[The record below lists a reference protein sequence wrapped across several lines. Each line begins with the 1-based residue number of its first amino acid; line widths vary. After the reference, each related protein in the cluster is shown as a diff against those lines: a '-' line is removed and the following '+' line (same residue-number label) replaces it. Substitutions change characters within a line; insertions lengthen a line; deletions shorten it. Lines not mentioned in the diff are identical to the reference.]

1 MMVEKMMKPGIA
13 AKFNILSVLFIVLTA
28 TGIAAFVVRYE
39 TRTSYEQLG
48 NLGMGVAAMVA
59 ANSEYGIYT
68 QSEDE
73 LRKLVESVS
82 VYKDVAYLSIND
94 LKHKPIIKRTFRD
107 GIVVPAI
114 EHAKGAAGERA
125 GSRNDLI
132 NPGDGLSYIDI
143 VVPVFGAVEDDLQ
156 LLDSAGDDAG
166 KPSQS
171 IGHVQLGI
179 SLNAMHEKVSRYL
192 TDITGVSTIAVLLAI
207 VLVLAVSRR
216 IKRPLGS
223 LVYAMEKVSEGDLEQ
238 RITVTSH
245 DEIGDLTSGFN
256 LMIERLEEA
265 YDQLDDHRLHLE
277 DKIEE
282 RTRELQSAK
291 EAAEAGSRAKS
302 EFLATMSH
310 EIRTPMNGV
319 LGMTELLFATDLTDK
334 QARFASIVQR
344 SGESLLKIINDIL
357 DFSKTEAGR
366 TELSP
371 VPFNLRGLVEDIGE
385 VFAKNAHSKELELA
399 CALPAE
405 LPKSWIGDAERL
417 RQILTNLVGNAI
429 KFTSHGE
436 VVLTL
441 KVIEQTEDAGLLRFE
456 VSDTGIGIADNA
468 RERIFESFSQA
479 DGSTTREYGGTG
491 LGLAICKQLVDLMG
505 GEIGVQSA
513 PGEGTLFW
521 FELRLPRYSGNV
533 ESRTE
538 QVLLNGSR
546 VLVVDDNATNRE
558 ILLHQL
564 EAWGMPVGLAESGP
578 QGLDM
583 LHAASE
589 HRQPYD
595 LVILDMHMPKMDG
608 LDVAKEVT
616 ADPLIAGVPM
626 ILLSSVCHNEKGEV
640 MRAAGI
646 VRHLTKP
653 ARQSELYDCIADVM
667 QADGEPLPGETDNL
681 TQSAV
686 SDLQQLD
693 SRILLVEDNGVNRE
707 VARGMLEN
715 LGCQVSCAGNGFEA
729 LERLRGNDFDLV
741 LMDCQMPEMDG
752 FSATREIRKREAGSA
767 IAQRIPVIAL
777 TANAMSGDRDRCMD
791 AGMDDYLSK
800 PLSLSELAEV
810 LSKWLAQ
817 KSGAARRQ
825 DAVAERPELVDR
837 WEQSNSV
844 DDSSP
849 AMGGSINRQALDNIR
864 NLQGG
869 DAILARIVDIYLQE
883 SPLILSEMHEAVSR
897 DEPEAMYKAAHKF
910 KSSSANLGADRLAEL
925 SKQLET
931 QGRAG
936 STDGAGRLLGEISSE
951 YELAQAALTEECLE
965 PLA

>member
-1 MMVEKMMKPGIA
+1 MMMEKMMKPGIS
-13 AKFNILSVLFIVLTA
+13 AKFNILSVLLIVLTA
-28 TGIAAFVVRYE
+28 IGIAAFVVRYE
-39 TRTSYEQLG
+39 MRTSYEQLA
-48 NLGMGVAAMVA
+48 NLGTGIAAMVA

-73 LRKLVESVS
+73 LHNLVESVS
-82 VYKDVAYLSIND
+82 THEDVAYISISD
-94 LKHKPIIKRTFRD
+94 LKHEAIIKKTFRD
-107 GIVVPAI
+107 EIVVPAI
-114 EHAKGAAGERA
+114 EPANIAAGERT
-125 GSRNDLI
+125 GRTNDLV
-132 NPGDGLSYIDI
+132 NSGDGLPYINI
-143 VVPVFGAVEDDLQ
+143 VVPVFGNAEDDLQ
-156 LLDSAGDDAG
+156 SLDIVSGDAG
-166 KPSQS
+166 KSSQP

-179 SLNAMHEKVSRYL
+179 SLSAMHEKVSHYL
-192 TDITGVSTIAVLLAI
+192 ADIAWVSTIAVLLAI

-223 LVYAMEKVSEGDLEQ
+223 LVYAMEQVSEGDLEQ
-238 RITVTSH
+238 RITVTSR

-265 YDQLDDHRLHLE
+265 YDELEDHRLHLE

-319 LGMTELLFATDLTDK
+319 LGMTELLLATDLTDK
-334 QARFASIVQR
+334 QARFASTVQR

-385 VFAKNAHSKELELA
+385 VFAESAHSKEVELA

-405 LPKSWIGDAERL
+405 LHASWIGDAERL
-417 RQILTNLVGNAI
+417 RQILNNLVGNAI

-441 KVIEQTEDAGLLRFE
+441 KVIEQTRKAGLLRFE
-456 VSDTGIGIADNA
+456 VRDTGIGIADNA

-505 GEIGVQSA
+505 GEIGVQST

-521 FELRLPRYSGNV
+521 FEIRLPRYSGKL
-533 ESRTE
+533 ESRSE
-538 QVLLNGSR
+538 LAALSGSR

-564 EAWGMPVGLAESGP
+564 EAWGMPVGMAESGR

-583 LHAASE
+583 LRAASE
-589 HRQPYD
+589 HHKPYD

-608 LDVAKEVT
+608 LDVAKKVS
-616 ADPLIAGVPM
+616 ADPLIAGVSM

-646 VRHLTKP
+646 LRHLTKP

-667 QADGEPLPGETDNL
+667 QPDREVLTAETDKVTRN
-681 TQSAV
+681 SATE
-686 SDLQQLD
+686 LPQD

-715 LGCQVSCAGNGFEA
+715 LGCQVSCAGNGLEA
-729 LERLRGNDFDLV
+729 LEQLQDSDFDLV
-741 LMDCQMPEMDG
+741 LMDCQMPDMDG
-752 FSATREIRKREAGSA
+752 FTATREIRKREAGSE
-767 IAQRIPVIAL
+767 IPQHIPVIAL

-791 AGMDDYLSK
+791 VGMDDYLSK

-810 LSKWLAQ
+810 LSKWLTQETRAV
-817 KSGAARRQ
+817 RRPE
-825 DAVAERPELVDR
+825 AVAERPEVADR
-837 WEQSNSV
+837 QEQPDSA
-844 DDSSP
+844 DDS
-849 AMGGSINRQALDNIR
+849 ADMGGSINRQALDNIR

-869 DAILARIVDIYLQE
+869 DAILARIIDIYLEE
-883 SPLILSEMHEAVSR
+883 SPLILSEMHQAVSLA
-897 DEPEAMYKAAHKF
+897 DPDAMYKAAHKF
-910 KSSSANLGADRLAEL
+910 KSSSANLGADRLAKLCKE
-925 SKQLET
+925 LET

-951 YELAQAALTEECLE
+951 YELTQAALTEECLE

>member
-1 MMVEKMMKPGIA
+1 MMVEKMIKPGIS
-13 AKFNILSVLFIVLTA
+13 AKFNILSVLLIVLTA

-39 TRTSYEQLG
+39 TRTSYEQLA

-82 VYKDVAYLSIND
+82 VYKDVAYISISD
-94 LKHKPIIKRTFRD
+94 LKYKPIIKRTFRD
-107 GIVVPAI
+107 GIMVPAI
-114 EHAKGAAGERA
+114 ESAKNPSGEGA
-125 GSRNDLI
+125 GSTNDVI

-143 VVPVFGAVEDDLQ
+143 VAPVFGAVEDELQ
-156 LLDSAGDDAG
+156 SLDIVGGNSETQ
-166 KPSQS
+166 SQF

-179 SLNAMHEKVSRYL
+179 SLNSMHEKVSRYL
-192 TDITGVSTIAVLLAI
+192 GDIAGVSTIAVLLAI

-223 LVYAMEKVSEGDLEQ
+223 LVHAMEQVSEGDLEQ
-238 RITVTSH
+238 RLTVTSG
-245 DEIGDLTSGFN
+245 DEVGDLTTGFN

-265 YDQLDDHRLHLE
+265 YDQLEDHRLHLE

-319 LGMTELLFATDLTDK
+319 LGMTELLLATDLTDK
-334 QARFASIVQR
+334 QARFASTVQR

-385 VFAKNAHSKELELA
+385 VFAESAHTKEVELA

-405 LPKSWIGDAERL
+405 LHGSWIGDAERL
-417 RQILTNLVGNAI
+417 RQILNNLVGNAI

-441 KVIEQTEDAGLLRFE
+441 KVIEQTGQAGLLRFE
-456 VSDTGIGIADNA
+456 VRDTGIGIADNA

-505 GEIGVQSA
+505 GEIGVQST

-521 FELRLPRYSGNV
+521 FEIRLPRYDGIL
-533 ESRTE
+533 ESRSE
-538 QVLLNGSR
+538 LAALSGSR

-564 EAWGMPVGLAESGP
+564 EAWGMRVGMAESGR

-583 LHAASE
+583 LRAASE
-589 HRQPYD
+589 HHKPYD

-608 LDVAKEVT
+608 LDVAKKVS

-646 VRHLTKP
+646 LRHLTKP

-667 QADGEPLPGETDNL
+667 QPDREVLTSETDK
-681 TQSAV
+681 V
-686 SDLQQLD
+686 SRNSVTDLRQQN

-715 LGCQVSCAGNGFEA
+715 LGCQVSCAGNGLEA
-729 LERLRGNDFDLV
+729 LERLASSDFDLV

-752 FSATREIRKREAGSA
+752 FTATREIRAREAGSG
-767 IAQRIPVIAL
+767 IPQRIPVIAL
-777 TANAMSGDRDRCMD
+777 TANAMSGDRERCMD

-810 LSKWLAQ
+810 LSKWLTQETSAV
-817 KSGAARRQ
+817 RRPE
-825 DAVAERPELVDR
+825 AVAERPEVADR
-837 WEQSNSV
+837 QEQSDSA
-844 DDSSP
+844 DDAS
-849 AMGGSINRQALDNIR
+849 AEMGSSINRQALDNIR
-864 NLQGG
+864 SLQGG
-869 DAILARIVDIYLQE
+869 DAILARIIDIYLEE
-883 SPLILSEMHEAVSR
+883 SPLILSEMHQAVSLA
-897 DEPEAMYKAAHKF
+897 DPDAMYKAAHKF
-910 KSSSANLGADRLAEL
+910 KSSSANLGADRLAKLCKE
-925 SKQLET
+925 LET

-951 YELAQAALTEECLE
+951 YELTQAALTEECLE